1 MQTFNGTGTR
11 LYGQREPAADGSYV
25 ATKWVVLF
33 FLPVLPL
40 ASYRV
45 WRGDTSFRLLGAST
59 SYHWQPVPLQW
70 RQVLNWYLATLLL
83 GPLVAVALGGILLEA
98 GWHALRH

>member
-1 MQTFNGTGTR
+1 MRTINGIGTCLLGR
-11 LYGQREPAADGSYV
+11 REPAADGSYL

-45 WRGDTSFRLLGAST
+45 LPGPGSEGLLSTET
-59 SYHWQPVPLQW
+59 SYYLQPQPLHG

-83 GPLVAVALGGILLEA
+83 GPLLVGFLAYALLAVALG
-98 GWHALRH
+98 LRSK